1 MGKPRPEEDPPLQH
15 RAQGCEAQPQARD
28 RGPDSPLDIGHATAA
43 EVTQKEVELIIALR
57 SNDPLVGYNRWP
69 RFKG

>member
-1 MGKPRPEEDPPLQH
+1 MKLSHRPGIEVQTVLWTSDT
-15 RAQGCEAQPQARD
+15 
-28 RGPDSPLDIGHATAA
+28 ATAA

-57 SNDPLVGYNRWP
+57 PNDPLVGYNRWP